1 MATTWMKAVH
11 HTNSGS
17 ITAAIKHTLAYA
29 TNPEKT
35 RIGSSVTL
43 VAAHGCDALTA
54 EAEFTL
60 SKAVY
65 EKRTGRNQGKHD
77 VIGYQIRQSFK
88 PGEVTPQEAL
98 EIGYELAMRWT
109 HGKHQFV
116 VAAHT
121 NTENPH
127 THIFF
132 NSVTI
137 DCSRKYA
144 DFKHSAISLR
154 RVSDMLCA
162 ENGLSIIEKP
172 KLSKGYNRVEY
183 LGGGKQPT
191 GRDKLRDIIDEN
203 VVVGRSLGDFFSALK
218 RAGVELKNGKQIS
231 FKPPG
236 SKKFFRQDSLGDDY
250 TIVAITEKLAGRRVV
265 ENRKASDDANRKIAE
280 YAASQKRPSLLIDIE
295 VKIREGKG
303 TGYAQWAKIFNL
315 KEAARTLIYLKEV
328 GIDSYDDLRKKSS
341 SASDDFY
348 KVTKRIKEIESRQKE
363 IVELQK
369 QIGTY
374 GKTREVYAKY
384 KASGWDRRFYN
395 SNETDIISH
404 KAAKKYFNEL
414 GLKKLPKIDE
424 LKQEYAK
431 NDSEKRVLYGEY
443 YKLKESSRELAT
455 ATYNVERILGITT
468 SQNCDTRDRDAR

>member
-11 HTNSGS
+11 RTNSGS

-43 VAAHGCDALTA
+43 VAAYGCDALTA
-54 EAEFTL
+54 EAEFAL

-109 HGKHQFV
+109 KGKHQFI

-137 DCSRKYA
+137 DCLRKYA
-144 DFKHSAISLR
+144 DFKRSAIALR

-162 ENGLSIIEKP
+162 ENGLSIVEKP
-172 KLSKGYNRVEY
+172 KLSKGYNRAEY

-191 GRDKLRDIIDEN
+191 GRDNLRDIIDVN
-203 VVVGRSLGDFFSALK
+203 IVVGRSLTEFFTALK
-218 RAGVELKNGKQIS
+218 RVGVELKNGKQIS

-236 SKKFFRQDSLGDDY
+236 SKKFFRQDSLGTDY
-250 TIVAITEKLAGRRVV
+250 TIDAIMERLAGKRIV
-265 ENRKASDDANRKIAE
+265 ETRKTSDDANRKTAE
-280 YAASQKRPSLLIDIE
+280 YAASQKRPSLLIDIQA
-295 VKIREGKG
+295 KIAEGKG
-303 TGYAQWAKIFNL
+303 AGYAQWAKIFNL
-315 KEAARTLIYLKEV
+315 KEAARTLVYLKEV

-341 SASDDFY
+341 SSSDDFY

-363 IVELQK
+363 IAELQK

-374 GKTREVYAKY
+374 GKTREVYAQY

-395 SNETDIISH
+395 SNESDILLH
-404 KAAKKYFNEL
+404 KAAKKYFDGL

-424 LKQEYAK
+424 LKQEYARI
-431 NDSEKRVLYGEY
+431 NSEKKALYGEY
-443 YKLKESSRELAT
+443 YKLKESSRELAI
-455 ATYNVERILGITT
+455 ALSNSERILGITT
-468 SQNCDTRDRDAR
+468 AQNRDTCDRDAR